1 MDALISP
8 DSYIF
13 IWVVLFAITFF
24 SLWAENK
31 KFGKFFGGVVIAI
44 IVGFILGNTGVLP
57 TQAPIYAGITEY
69 LVPVAI
75 PLLLFRANIN
85 KIVKQAGH
93 TLLAFFI
100 GAFATVIGA
109 VIAYNVI
116 DLPDYQG
123 AFTGTLAATFI
134 GGGMNFAAVSH
145 AMGIPPGELLGAAT
159 AADNI
164 ITILFLLVLAV
175 LPSIAFFS
183 NKYGGERKVE
193 TKIEKEADEQYSRLA
208 DYSSVIIAIFIAII
222 LVYAGHMAQQQLG
235 WEGAGILVTTL
246 LALLYATYAPEL
258 TAKLKGSFDMGMVLM
273 MIFFASLGAQADLVG
288 TLDSAPVFFGFV
300 IIIVATHAVVL
311 FTAGKFLKLTLP
323 ELITAS
329 NACIL
334 GPATAAGLAGT
345 KGWKSLV
352 TPGILVGILGY
363 ALANFIGVGLANW
376 LS

>member
-1 MDALISP
+1 MDSLIPSTNIIALGAAL
-8 DSYIF
+8 YG
-13 IWVVLFAITFF
+13 VTFF
-24 SLWAENK
+24 ALWAETK

-57 TQAPIYAGITEY
+57 NQAPLYSGISEY
-69 LVPVAI
+69 LLPVAI

-85 KIVKQAGH
+85 KIVKEAGH
-93 TLLAFFI
+93 TLLAFVI
-100 GAFATVIGA
+100 GAFATVVGA

-116 DLPDYQG
+116 DLPGFQG

-134 GGGMNFAAVSH
+134 GGGMNFANVSN
-145 AMGIPPGELLGAAT
+145 AMGIPPGDLLAAAT

-164 ITILFLLVLAV
+164 ITILFLLVLGI
-175 LPSIAFFS
+175 LPSIAFFT

-193 TKIEKEADEQYSRLA
+193 TIFEKEAGEEYSRLA
-208 DYSSVIIAIFIAII
+208 DYTSVIVAIIIAII
-222 LVYAGHMAQQQLG
+222 LVSIGEMAEARLG
-235 WEGAGILVTTL
+235 WGGAAILTTTL

-288 TLDSAPVFFGFV
+288 TLDQAPAFFGFV
-300 IIIVATHAVVL
+300 IIIVVVHAVIL

-363 ALANFIGVGLANW
+363 ALANFIGIGLANF
-376 LS
+376 LG

>member
-1 MDALISP
+1 
-8 DSYIF
+8 
-13 IWVVLFAITFF
+13 
-24 SLWAENK
+24 
-31 KFGKFFGGVVIAI
+31 VIAI

-57 TQAPIYAGITEY
+57 NQAPLYSGISEY
-69 LVPVAI
+69 LLPVAI

-85 KIVKQAGH
+85 KIVKEAGH
-93 TLLAFFI
+93 TLLAFII
-100 GAFATVIGA
+100 GAFATVVGA

-116 DLPDYQG
+116 DLPGFQG

-134 GGGMNFAAVSH
+134 GGGMNFANVSN
-145 AMGIPPGELLGAAT
+145 AMGIPPGDLLGAAT

-164 ITILFLLVLAV
+164 ITILFLLVLGI
-175 LPSIAFFS
+175 LPSIAFFT

-193 TKIEKEADEQYSRLA
+193 TTFEKEAGEEYSRLA
-208 DYSSVIIAIFIAII
+208 DYTSVIVAIIIAII
-222 LVYAGHMAQQQLG
+222 LVSIGEMAEARLG
-235 WEGAGILVTTL
+235 WGGTAILTTTL

-273 MIFFASLGAQADLVG
+273 MIFFVSLGAQADLVG
-288 TLDSAPVFFGFV
+288 TLDEAPAFFGFV
-300 IIIVATHAVVL
+300 IIIVAVHAVIL

-334 GPATAAGLAGT
+334 GPATAAALAGT

-363 ALANFIGVGLANW
+363 ALANFIGIGLANL

>member
-1 MDALISP
+1 MDSLISP

-164 ITILFLLVLAV
+164 ITILFLLVLAA

-193 TKIEKEADEQYSRLA
+193 TKIEQEADEQYSRLA
-208 DYSSVIIAIFIAII
+208 DYTSVIIAIFIAII

>member
-1 MDALISP
+1 MDSLISP
-8 DSYIF
+8 DNYIF

-100 GAFATVIGA
+100 GAFATVLGA

-116 DLPDYQG
+116 DLPAYQG

-145 AMGIPPGELLGAAT
+145 AMGIPPGDLLGAAT

-164 ITILFLLVLAV
+164 ITILFLLVLAAM
-175 LPSIAFFS
+175 PSIAFFA

-193 TKIEKEADEQYSRLA
+193 TKLEKEADEQYSRLA
-208 DYSSVIIAIFIAII
+208 DYTSVIVAILIAVI
-222 LVYAGHMAQQQLG
+222 LVGIGNMTQKHLG

-300 IIIVATHAVVL
+300 IIIVAVHAGIL

-376 LS
+376 LG

>member
-1 MDALISP
+1 MDALIPSNN
-8 DSYIF
+8 I
-13 IWVVLFAITFF
+13 ILLGAALFGITFF
-24 SLWAENK
+24 ALWAETK

-57 TQAPIYAGITEY
+57 NQAPLYSGVSEY
-69 LVPVAI
+69 LLPVAI

-85 KIVKQAGH
+85 KIVKEAGH
-93 TLLAFFI
+93 TLLAFLI
-100 GAFATVIGA
+100 GTFATVLGA

-116 DLPDYQG
+116 DLPAYQG

-134 GGGMNFAAVSH
+134 GGGMNFANVSN
-145 AMGIPPGELLGAAT
+145 AMGIPPGDLLGAAT

-164 ITILFLLVLAV
+164 ITILFLLVLGV
-175 LPSIAFFS
+175 LPSIAFFT
-183 NKYGGERKVE
+183 NKYGSERKVE
-193 TKIEKEADEQYSRLA
+193 SKVEKEAGEEYSRLA
-208 DYSSVIIAIFIAII
+208 DYTSVIVAIIIAIV
-222 LVYAGHMAQQQLG
+222 LVMIGKMTEAQLG
-235 WEGAGILVTTL
+235 WAGAGILTTTL

-288 TLDSAPVFFGFV
+288 TLDSAPAFFGFV
-300 IIIVATHAVVL
+300 IIIVAVHAVIL

-345 KGWKSLV
+345 KGWKSLI

-363 ALANFIGVGLANW
+363 AIANFIGIGLATW
-376 LS
+376 LG

>member
-1 MDALISP
+1 MDSLISP

-44 IVGFILGNTGVLP
+44 IVGFILGNTGILP

-208 DYSSVIIAIFIAII
+208 DYTSVIIAIFIAII

-300 IIIVATHAVVL
+300 IIIVATHAVIL

>member
-1 MDALISP
+1 MDAVIPSTNIIALGAA
-8 DSYIF
+8 
-13 IWVVLFAITFF
+13 LFGVTFF
-24 SLWAENK
+24 ALWAETK

-57 TQAPIYAGITEY
+57 NQAPLYFGISEY
-69 LVPVAI
+69 LLPVAI

-85 KIVKQAGH
+85 KIVKEAGH
-93 TLLAFFI
+93 TLLAFLI
-100 GAFATVIGA
+100 GAFATVVGA

-116 DLPDYQG
+116 DLPDFQG

-134 GGGMNFAAVSH
+134 GGGMNFANVSN
-145 AMGIPPGELLGAAT
+145 AAGIPPGDLLAAAT

-164 ITILFLLVLAV
+164 ITILFLLVLGI
-175 LPSIAFFS
+175 LPSIAFFT

-193 TKIEKEADEQYSRLA
+193 TPIEKEAGEKYSRLA
-208 DYSSVIIAIFIAII
+208 DYTSVIVAIIIAII
-222 LVYAGHMAQQQLG
+222 LVIIGEMTEAQLG
-235 WEGAGILVTTL
+235 WPGAAILTTTL

-258 TAKLKGSFDMGMVLM
+258 TAKLRGSFDMGMVLM

-288 TLDSAPVFFGFV
+288 TLDSAPAFFGFV
-300 IIIVATHAVVL
+300 IIIVAVHAVIL
-311 FTAGKFLKLTLP
+311 FTAGKFLNLTLP

-363 ALANFIGVGLANW
+363 ALANFIGIGLANF
-376 LS
+376 LG